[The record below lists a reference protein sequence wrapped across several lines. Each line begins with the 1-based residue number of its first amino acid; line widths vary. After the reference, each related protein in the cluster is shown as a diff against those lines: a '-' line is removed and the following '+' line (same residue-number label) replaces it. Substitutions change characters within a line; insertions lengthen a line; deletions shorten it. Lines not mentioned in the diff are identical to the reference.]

1 MLVLMEIFTQV
12 HSKCQEVSAPTE
24 TTNSL
29 KGSYNVFP
37 KGGCKKM
44 FIHVSFKP
52 DVAVVDAGTPLPAQT
67 SASVIA
73 LNQHIA
79 SARRRSVLCYSLK
92 KKNTIKRPE
101 VTVIEIRNPQ
111 IIIQKVKNK
120 YMYMS
125 YYNTFRRF
133 ERRQEFPAQA
143 SAYCYVLNEHKTG
156 TGDSRIP

>member
-1 MLVLMEIFTQV
+1 MLF
-12 HSKCQEVSAPTE
+12 S
-24 TTNSL
+24 
-29 KGSYNVFP
+29 G
-37 KGGCKKM
+37 
-44 FIHVSFKP
+44 
-52 DVAVVDAGTPLPAQT
+52 
-67 SASVIA
+67 
-73 LNQHIA
+73 
-79 SARRRSVLCYSLK
+79 

-101 VTVIEIRNPQ
+101 VTVIEIRNIQ

-156 TGDSRIP
+156 TGDSRSPNIVNMQKQDFVMIID

>member
-37 KGGCKKM
+37 KGGYKKM

-79 SARRRSVLCYSLK
+79 SARRRSVLCYSLEK
-92 KKNTIKRPE
+92 KT
-101 VTVIEIRNPQ
+101 Q
-111 IIIQKVKNK
+111 
-120 YMYMS
+120 
-125 YYNTFRRF
+125 
-133 ERRQEFPAQA
+133 
-143 SAYCYVLNEHKTG
+143 
-156 TGDSRIP
+156 